1 MNTINRWWWILLLI
15 DIIAPIIMIIYFI
28 VKRRFILKI
37 FLIVL
42 GILVVS
48 FVAILWQEIVDV
60 LMIIWRIH
68 YEWLDNKKWDYR
80 AYRNRC
86 ARYLHSNVRA
96 KGFQIGNYS
105 YGDYSN
111 TDDCCNHLCS
121 YSGLFIRDLWLGRQ
135 KY

>member
-60 LMIIWRIH
+60 I
-68 YEWLDNKKWDYR
+68 NDYLK
-80 AYRNRC
+80 NP
-86 ARYLHSNVRA
+86 L
-96 KGFQIGNYS
+96 
-105 YGDYSN
+105 
-111 TDDCCNHLCS
+111 
-121 YSGLFIRDLWLGRQ
+121 
-135 KY
+135 